1 MGKKV
6 HNDVLDAALNEIKTA
21 TGLCVNTSE
30 PADRAAAISDNL
42 MPEATPTFTGPVDG
56 DTSGRKVTINASN
69 GNTADANGT
78 ATHVS
83 LIDAAVLLY
92 VTTCTSQGI
101 TSGNTVNVGAWDV
114 EIADPT

>member
-6 HNDVLDAALNEIKTA
+6 HNDVLDAALVELATA
-21 TGLCVNTSE
+21 TGLCLNTTE

-42 MPEATPTFTGPVDG
+42 MPEASPSVGAPADG
-56 DTSGRKVTINASN
+56 DTNGRKATVAASN

-83 LIDAAVLLY
+83 LIDATVLLY
-92 VTTCTSQGI
+92 VTTCTSQAI
-101 TSGNTVNVGAWDV
+101 TSGNTVNIGAWDV

>member
-6 HNDVLDAALNEIKTA
+6 HNDVLDAALTELGTA
-21 TGLCVNTSE
+21 NGLCLNTSE

-42 MPEATPTFTGPVDG
+42 MPEATPSFGANADG
-56 DTSGRKVTINASN
+56 DTSGRKKNVQASN
-69 GNTADANGT
+69 GNTADATGT

-83 LIDAAVLLY
+83 LIDGSVLLY
-92 VTTCTSQGI
+92 VTTCTSQAI
-101 TSGNTVNVGAWDV
+101 TSGNTVNIGAWDV